1 MIPASA
7 RATTGA
13 VLAVLVLAPA
23 GVRPS
28 AEPSAASA
36 IRASRAMAPAC
47 AATPQ
52 DAWTLA
58 QQAVA
63 TGDAGLVT
71 ERLSPDYR
79 ARNALEMAIGASML
93 VEIGG
98 LSGDGSGS
106 AEKAA
111 AAKAAETKLL
121 AELDAILRRHKAPTV
136 KEIGTP
142 LMMKMNDPA
151 TQAKFAAVDHVAL
164 AREMETFFTKVEKAA
179 EAAGV
184 KGEKADLAE
193 LVVGYGDLKVTAAGM
208 KVTGDT
214 ATLPSGK
221 VTMRFKKIGGCW
233 VIDGRD

>member
-1 MIPASA
+1 MF
-7 RATTGA
+7 RA
-13 VLAVLVLAPA
+13 LV
-23 GVRPS
+23 
-28 AEPSAASA
+28 
-36 IRASRAMAPAC
+36 SRAAVAAFALVTIGIGPQAAAAGSGAPIGTPAPIAPAC

-52 DAWTLA
+52 EAWTLA

-93 VEIGG
+93 AEIGEM
-98 LSGDGSGS
+98 SGGGSGS
-106 AEKAA
+106 PEKAA
-111 AAKAAETKLL
+111 AAKAAETKLK
-121 AELDAILRRHKAPTV
+121 AELETLLRKYKAPTM

-142 LMMKMNDPA
+142 YMVKMNDPA
-151 TQAKFAAVDHVAL
+151 TQAKFAKVDHVAL
-164 AREMETFFTKVEKAA
+164 AREMEAFFTKVEKAA

-184 KGEKADLAE
+184 KGEKAQLAE
-193 LVVGYGDLKVTAAGM
+193 LVVGYGDIKTPAAGI
-208 KVTGDT
+208 KVAGDA

-221 VTMRFKKIGGCW
+221 VTMRFKKVAGCW